1 MLSKLIGALFLSLLS
16 LGVAAHNVVGGV
28 YAIGDQIEGEVGF
41 SNGDMAAPGTIVK
54 VTDGQGNELASV
66 ETNDEGGFSYTATQR
81 IDHLFYANLSS
92 GHILELTLPA
102 DELPD
107 TLATAGV
114 SEAAADKVAGPSV
127 SASRAIATD
136 SQGLA
141 QMIERAVAKQV
152 VPLRKE
158 IAAYKEKSSLQDI
171 MGGIGYIFG
180 LCGLGI
186 WWRQRQLDKQSK
198 G

>member
-1 MLSKLIGALFLSLLS
+1 MLSKLIAALLLSLLS

-41 SNGDMAAPGTIVK
+41 SNGDMAAPGTVVK
-54 VTDGQGNELASV
+54 VTDGQGNELASL
-66 ETNDEGGFSYTATQR
+66 ETDDEGGFTYTATQR

-102 DELPD
+102 DELTD
-107 TLATAGV
+107 SLAAVGSVEVTV
-114 SEAAADKVAGPSV
+114 DKVAVPSV
-127 SASRAIATD
+127 STTSIATD
-136 SQGLA
+136 RQGLE

-186 WWRQRQLDKQSK
+186 WWRQRQLDKQQT

>member
-1 MLSKLIGALFLSLLS
+1 MMRFKLLGALCLSLLS

-41 SNGDMAAPGTIVK
+41 SNGDMAAPGTVVN
-54 VTDGQGNELASV
+54 VTDRQGNELARL
-66 ETNDEGGFSYTATQR
+66 ETDDEGGFTYTATQR

-107 TLATAGV
+107 SLAAVGSVEVTV
-114 SEAAADKVAGPSV
+114 DKVAVPSV
-127 SASRAIATD
+127 STTSIATD
-136 SQGLA
+136 RQGLE

-171 MGGIGYIFG
+171 MGGVGYIFG

-186 WWRQRQLDKQSK
+186 WWRQRQLDKQQT

>member
-1 MLSKLIGALFLSLLS
+1 MRFKLLGALCLSLLS

-41 SNGDMAAPGTIVK
+41 SNGDMAAPGTVVN
-54 VTDGQGNELASV
+54 VTDRQGNELASL
-66 ETNDEGGFSYTATQR
+66 ETDDEGGFTYTATQR

-107 TLATAGV
+107 SLAAVGSVEVTV
-114 SEAAADKVAGPSV
+114 DKVAVPSV
-127 SASRAIATD
+127 STTSIATD
-136 SQGLA
+136 RQGLE

-186 WWRQRQLDKQSK
+186 WWRQRQLDKQQT

>member
-1 MLSKLIGALFLSLLS
+1 MLSKLIAALLLSLLS

-41 SNGDMAAPGTIVK
+41 SNGDMAAPGTVVK
-54 VTDGQGNELASV
+54 VTDGQGNELASL
-66 ETNDEGGFSYTATQR
+66 ETDDEGGFTYTATQR

-107 TLATAGV
+107 SLAAVGSVEVTV
-114 SEAAADKVAGPSV
+114 DKVAVPSV
-127 SASRAIATD
+127 STTSIATD
-136 SQGLA
+136 RQGLE

-186 WWRQRQLDKQSK
+186 WWRQRQLDKQQT

>member
-1 MLSKLIGALFLSLLS
+1 MLSKLIAALLLSLLS

-41 SNGDMAAPGTIVK
+41 SNGDMAAPGTVVN
-54 VTDGQGNELASV
+54 VTDGQGNELASL
-66 ETNDEGGFSYTATQR
+66 ETDDEGGFTYTATQR

-107 TLATAGV
+107 SLAAVGSVEVTV
-114 SEAAADKVAGPSV
+114 DKVAVPSV
-127 SASRAIATD
+127 STTSIATD
-136 SQGLA
+136 RQGLE

-186 WWRQRQLDKQSK
+186 WWRQRQLDKQQT

>member
-1 MLSKLIGALFLSLLS
+1 MLSKLIAALLLSLLS

-41 SNGDMAAPGTIVK
+41 SNGDMAAPGTVVK
-54 VTDGQGNELASV
+54 VTDEQGNELASL
-66 ETNDEGGFSYTATQR
+66 ETDDEGGFTYTATQR

-107 TLATAGV
+107 SLAAVGSVEVTV
-114 SEAAADKVAGPSV
+114 DKVAVPSV
-127 SASRAIATD
+127 STTSIATD
-136 SQGLA
+136 RQGLE

-186 WWRQRQLDKQSK
+186 WWRQRQLDKQQT

>member
-1 MLSKLIGALFLSLLS
+1 MRFKLIAALCLSLLS

-41 SNGDMAAPGTIVK
+41 SNGDMAAPGTVVN
-54 VTDGQGNELASV
+54 VTDRQGNELARL
-66 ETNDEGGFSYTATQR
+66 ETDDEGGFTYTATQR

-107 TLATAGV
+107 SLAAVGSVEVTV
-114 SEAAADKVAGPSV
+114 DKVAVPSV
-127 SASRAIATD
+127 STTPIATD
-136 SQGLA
+136 RQGLE

-186 WWRQRQLDKQSK
+186 WWRQRQLDKQQT

>member
-1 MLSKLIGALFLSLLS
+1 MRFKLLGALCLSLLS

-41 SNGDMAAPGTIVK
+41 SNGDMAAPGTVVN
-54 VTDGQGNELASV
+54 VTDGQGNELASL
-66 ETNDEGGFSYTATQR
+66 ETDDEGGFIYTATQR

-107 TLATAGV
+107 SLAAVGSVEVTV
-114 SEAAADKVAGPSV
+114 DKVAVPSV
-127 SASRAIATD
+127 STTSIATD
-136 SQGLA
+136 RQGLE

-186 WWRQRQLDKQSK
+186 WWRQRQLDKQQT

>member
-1 MLSKLIGALFLSLLS
+1 MLSKLIAALLLSLLS

-41 SNGDMAAPGTIVK
+41 SNGDMAAPGTVVK
-54 VTDGQGNELASV
+54 VTDEQGNELASL
-66 ETNDEGGFSYTATQR
+66 ETDDEGGFTYTATQR

-107 TLATAGV
+107 SLAAVGSVEVTV
-114 SEAAADKVAGPSV
+114 DKVAVPSV
-127 SASRAIATD
+127 STTSIATD
-136 SQGLA
+136 RQGLE

-171 MGGIGYIFG
+171 MGGVGYIFG

-186 WWRQRQLDKQSK
+186 WWRQRQLDKQQT

>member
-1 MLSKLIGALFLSLLS
+1 
-16 LGVAAHNVVGGV
+16 
-28 YAIGDQIEGEVGF
+28 
-41 SNGDMAAPGTIVK
+41 MAAPGTVVK
-54 VTDGQGNELASV
+54 VTDEQGNELASL
-66 ETNDEGGFSYTATQR
+66 ETDDEGGFTYTATQR

-107 TLATAGV
+107 SLAAVGSVEVTV
-114 SEAAADKVAGPSV
+114 DKVAVPSV
-127 SASRAIATD
+127 STTSIATD
-136 SQGLA
+136 RQGLE

-186 WWRQRQLDKQSK
+186 WWRQRQLDKQQT